1 MKRWLMMTARD
12 QGDGD
17 GDGGG
22 GEVHGLVAIYK
33 EGAKQQRFWK
43 NKDKISV
50 QLTWTK
56 CHL

>member
-1 MKRWLMMTARD
+1 MMTARD

-22 GEVHGLVAIYK
+22 GEVHGLVAIHK